1 MISGSLYLIYW
12 ISLKLKTKPAP
23 NNLQVQPFF
32 HFPSLRSRRFGWLK
46 QARVTI
52 KIPIKKQPFK
62 KERLNSNKTKQEKKL
77 TTKHYFNDVAGKTNF
92 LIIQHTKKL
101 IFPMFG
107 LSWGLQGNVIII
119 GAFGISS

>member
-32 HFPSLRSRRFGWLK
+32 HFPSFRNRRFGRWK
-46 QARVTI
+46 QAEVAI
-52 KIPIKKQPFK
+52 KNTHKKTALQ

-77 TTKHYFNDVAGKTNF
+77 TPKHYFNDVAEKANF
-92 LIIQHTKKL
+92 L
-101 IFPMFG
+101 G
-107 LSWGLQGNVIII
+107 YNLSCN
-119 GAFGISS
+119 